1 MKRRLSDSIFALSE
15 IECRLSASNS
25 REAVAASM
33 ISFFWRSA
41 FSCRFRSKASML
53 LSESARVTKGSF
65 SFSSGL
71 GSILPESS
79 EQGGGAPNR
88 GRGGG
93 TPGSY
98 GARESQPPSRARL
111 SPGDTIP
118 GWHSDTVRPVSS
130 HLDVGPP
137 RTASSS
143 VNGVKAK
150 PTL

>member
-79 EQGGGAPNR
+79 EQARQQKDVILEEGITRIGI
-88 GRGGG
+88 
-93 TPGSY
+93 TWSEPG
-98 GARESQPPSRARL
+98 
-111 SPGDTIP
+111 
-118 GWHSDTVRPVSS
+118 
-130 HLDVGPP
+130 
-137 RTASSS
+137 
-143 VNGVKAK
+143 
-150 PTL
+150 

>member
-79 EQGGGAPNR
+79 EQRGGAPNR

-98 GARESQPPSRARL
+98 PRFPATQPCSLEPWRHYPGVALRHRQASVKPS
-111 SPGDTIP
+111 
-118 GWHSDTVRPVSS
+118 
-130 HLDVGPP
+130 
-137 RTASSS
+137 
-143 VNGVKAK
+143 
-150 PTL
+150 

>member
-71 GSILPESS
+71 GSILPKS
-79 EQGGGAPNR
+79 EQARADAAAPDR
-88 GRGGG
+88 GRGGRDAG
-93 TPGSY
+93 L
-98 GARESQPPSRARL
+98 ENPSHPAVL
-111 SPGDTIP
+111 
-118 GWHSDTVRPVSS
+118 
-130 HLDVGPP
+130 
-137 RTASSS
+137 A
-143 VNGVKAK
+143 
-150 PTL
+150 

>member
-79 EQGGGAPNR
+79 EQARGAGPKPRAR
-88 GRGGG
+88 GRDAGIL
-93 TPGSY
+93 P
-98 GARESQPPSRARL
+98 EVPSHPAVL
-111 SPGDTIP
+111 
-118 GWHSDTVRPVSS
+118 
-130 HLDVGPP
+130 
-137 RTASSS
+137 A
-143 VNGVKAK
+143 
-150 PTL
+150 

>member
-79 EQGGGAPNR
+79 EQAGRRPKPRAR
-88 GRGGG
+88 GRDAGILHRSRIPA
-93 TPGSY
+93 TQPCSLEPWRHYPGVALRHRQASVK
-98 GARESQPPSRARL
+98 PS
-111 SPGDTIP
+111 
-118 GWHSDTVRPVSS
+118 
-130 HLDVGPP
+130 
-137 RTASSS
+137 
-143 VNGVKAK
+143 
-150 PTL
+150 